1 MVNHFSP
8 VRKNPITVIQPGAML
23 GVLGGGQLGRM
34 FTIAAHQMGY
44 QVAVLDPDL
53 DSPAGRIA
61 DQFIHA
67 DYADPVALAQMR
79 EQCAAITTEFENIPA
94 ETLALLAETCPVSP
108 DAQSVAIAQNRIAEK
123 QYLRNNGLS
132 VAPFAVIDQID
143 QLVHVQQD
151 LFPGILKVSQFG
163 YDGKGQRQ
171 VVDQSGL
178 RVAFD
183 ELGTVPCVLEKKL
196 SLTCELSIVL
206 ARDAYG
212 NMESFPAIE
221 NQHVNGILDVSIVP
235 ARIDMALARRADA
248 MARKLADA
256 LNYQGVLCVEFFV
269 VQDDQLLI
277 NEIAP
282 RPHNSGHFSIDAC
295 VTSQF
300 EQQVRTLCNLP
311 LGNVALHQPCVM
323 VNLLGDIW
331 REKAPDWTRIL
342 GQPSAKLHLYG
353 KKEART
359 GRKMGHF
366 TVMDETAEKALANAL
381 RIRKS
386 LTT

>member
-1 MVNHFSP
+1 VHKDP
-8 VRKNPITVIQPGAML
+8 TTVIQPGGML

-44 QVAVLDPDL
+44 QVTVLDPDL

-94 ETLALLAETCPVSP
+94 ETLALLAETCLVSP
-108 DAQSVAIAQNRIAEK
+108 NAQSVAIAQNRIAEK
-123 QYLRNNGLS
+123 QYLQNNGLS
-132 VAPFAVIDQID
+132 VAPFAVIIGID
-143 QLVHVQQD
+143 QTVHVQD

-171 VVDQSGL
+171 VDDQFGL
-178 RVAFD
+178 RTAFE
-183 ELGTVPCVLEKKL
+183 ELGTVPCVLERKL

-221 NQHVNGILDVSIVP
+221 NQHVNGILDISIVP

-248 MARKLADA
+248 MARRLADT

-269 VQDDQLLI
+269 VNDQLLI

-331 REKAPDWTRIL
+331 REKAPDWTHIL
-342 GQPSAKLHLYG
+342 NQPSAKLHLYG
-353 KKEART
+353 KKEARI